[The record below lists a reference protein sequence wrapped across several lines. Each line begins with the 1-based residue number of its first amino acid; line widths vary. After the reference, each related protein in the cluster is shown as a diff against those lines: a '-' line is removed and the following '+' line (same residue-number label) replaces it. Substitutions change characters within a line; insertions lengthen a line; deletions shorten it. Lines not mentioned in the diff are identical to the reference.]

1 MARFMLLLLTIIVC
15 GCNSTP
21 DGPQFQPSDPV
32 GPSMAHEQVQQLIFF
47 AVLEGLYRD
56 GVDTEVASAI
66 CVIEE
71 PAGIPHNF
79 VYGCPICT
87 PALDAVRLYAARPG
101 FYRDKIGRD
110 TFGSGL
116 DPALRQRLLSDD
128 LGQRRKA
135 LQQLIEQ
142 WVDGRVAT
150 SGFDA
155 DQQAALSLAFK
166 EMRKKGMGLLQQFQS
181 EQGPDIY
188 LDFYRD
194 WETCP
199 SCDGANDAGD

>member
-1 MARFMLLLLTIIVC
+1 MSRLLLLLPLLVVA
-15 GCNSTP
+15 CNSTTARM
-21 DGPQFQPSDPV
+21 DQDSSVPV
-32 GPSMAHEQVQQLIFF
+32 RASLPHEEARQLLFF

-79 VYGCPICT
+79 VYACPICT
-87 PALDAVRLYAARPG
+87 PALDAFRLYAARPG
-101 FYRDKIGRD
+101 FYRDKTGRD

-116 DPALRQRLLSDD
+116 DPAVRERLLADD
-128 LGQRRKA
+128 PGQRRKA
-135 LQQLIEQ
+135 LQDLIEK
-142 WVDGRVAT
+142 WVDARVAT
-150 SGFDA
+150 SGFDE
-155 DQQAALSLAFK
+155 DKREALSMAFK
-166 EMRKKGMGLLQQFQS
+166 EMRKEGMGLLQQFQS
-181 EQGPDIY
+181 EQDPDIY

-199 SCDGANDAGD
+199 SCDGANDAGE